1 MRQALYNIPHLFTL
15 IFSLLPHSSLLPFL
29 PSRCITNPAPS
40 LLSTR
45 RTIVCPIHPR
55 HTPELSKP
63 QFYRNPRRPL
73 QRLRRL
79 PYHHPHLRIHPPR
92 ITSVDN
98 QPGIIP
104 RQYGSESID
113 ARFADRVIN
122 SRLRLSETFLLCFPS
137 FYRFSPAM
145 FSNPSRVS
153 FSSLNRAWIS
163 ALYGLSVDPKE
174 LIFTIRPS
182 FPRRGI
188 IAWQSLKVPR

>member
-137 FYRFSPAM
+137 FYRFLNSLLIHNFSYTRRENCKEGGRGDDLHTPQQCSP
-145 FSNPSRVS
+145 
-153 FSSLNRAWIS
+153 I
-163 ALYGLSVDPKE
+163 
-174 LIFTIRPS
+174 
-182 FPRRGI
+182 PRE
-188 IAWQSLKVPR
+188 